1 MEVHPMPRPKRSSP
15 VLEKGNRRAAALKSI
30 SPDLNLGERLTLE
43 RYQLELDKLQSQL
56 DTYNESLSFVDCAL
70 SVVRDTEKE
79 IKVLS
84 ERMLIAVAA
93 KYGKDSYEYEMAGG
107 TRKSDRKRPTR
118 KVDSV
123 A

>member
-1 MEVHPMPRPKRSSP
+1 MPRPKRSSP

-43 RYQLELDKLQSQL
+43 SYQLELDKLQSQL
-56 DTYNESLSFVDCAL
+56 DTYNESLSFVDRAL

-118 KVDSV
+118 KADSV